1 MDDALSK
8 MIPELTS
15 QVELLDGRSC
25 KLESNIHKLDKKLE
39 EVKNSYSTCRN
50 TVDREI
56 EDRIAQLRKQQ
67 KKLKQELTKEEE
79 KQVNK
84 SSNIHDPQVPSF
96 ILVSGKQDD
105 SYMIQG
111 VLQKHHQLTC
121 TIFLWSLI

>member
-8 MIPELTS
+8 MIPELTN
-15 QVELLDGRSC
+15 QVELLDGSSC
-25 KLESNIHKLDKKLE
+25 ELESNIHKLDKKLE

-111 VLQKHHQLTC
+111 VLQKH
-121 TIFLWSLI
+121 